1 MYVKVCRGVSAGT
14 SNWVEPTSTSC
25 TEKIRDEGTGP
36 QCTRKV
42 VLCVFP
48 IKKNMRISST
58 WFYLIVP
65 FLQFVAW
72 TSANN
77 SSTDTDPENLPPNPS
92 NPDRVV
98 CLWANMS
105 SVEATAAWGL
115 SNTNGFS
122 KDHEDLNYQLAL
134 GWTNPRY
141 PIFFVRYP
149 INILH
154 IAILSPSCPTIYH
167 YIPILNRLVLSQ
179 LFEKKHTLSWHSENH
194 QI

>member
-1 MYVKVCRGVSAGT
+1 
-14 SNWVEPTSTSC
+14 
-25 TEKIRDEGTGP
+25 
-36 QCTRKV
+36 
-42 VLCVFP
+42 
-48 IKKNMRISST
+48 
-58 WFYLIVP
+58 
-65 FLQFVAW
+65 
-72 TSANN
+72 
-77 SSTDTDPENLPPNPS
+77 
-92 NPDRVV
+92 
-98 CLWANMS
+98 MS

-179 LFEKKHTLSWHSENH
+179 LFEKNIHYHDTVKIIRFSLMIYLLDMVIFKFASC
-194 QI
+194 